1 MELWL
6 EKLKSLKLL
15 YAEDEEGIRKPMAN
29 TLAYYLKE
37 VLEARDGEEALD
49 IYYQQRPDIILTDL
63 RMPRK
68 DGLDMVKEI
77 RKNDKKT
84 PILMITAHTDKEYL
98 LSAIELK
105 IEKYLI
111 KPIAL
116 NELLS
121 GLRLCVSE
129 IESGRSLFLE
139 CKNCKFDFKNRR
151 ILHEGGKETE
161 LTHKESD
168 FLELLLRK
176 KGMIVSYEEIELNV
190 WKEEFMSIAALRT
203 LVKSLRKKLPNSSI
217 KNHSQTGY
225 SFEV

>member
-49 IYYQQRPDIILTDL
+49 IYYEQRPDIILTDL

-217 KNHSQTGY
+217 KNYSQTGY

>member
-1 MELWL
+1 
-6 EKLKSLKLL
+6 
-15 YAEDEEGIRKPMAN
+15 MAN

-49 IYYQQRPDIILTDL
+49 IYYEQRPDIILTDL

-77 RKNDKKT
+77 RKNDKKI

>member
-6 EKLKSLKLL
+6 EKLKSLRML

-29 TLAYYLKE
+29 TLSYYLKE

-49 IYYQQRPDIILTDL
+49 LYYEQRPDIILTDL
-63 RMPRK
+63 RMPKK
-68 DGLDMVKEI
+68 DGLYMVKEI
-77 RKNDKKT
+77 RKCDKKT
-84 PILMITAHTDKEYL
+84 PIVMITAHTDKEYL

-111 KPIAL
+111 KPVAL
-116 NELLS
+116 DELL
-121 GLRLCVSE
+121 GALKLCVTE

-151 ILHEGGKETE
+151 IVYDDGKETE
-161 LTHKESD
+161 LTHKEAD

-176 KGMIVSYEEIELNV
+176 KGMVVSYEEIEVNV

-203 LVKSLRKKLPNSSI
+203 LVKSLRKKLPNSFI

>member
-15 YAEDEEGIRKPMAN
+15 YVEDEEGIRKPMAN

-49 IYYQQRPDIILTDL
+49 IYYEQRPDIILTDL

>member
-15 YAEDEEGIRKPMAN
+15 YAEDEEGIRKPMSN

-49 IYYQQRPDIILTDL
+49 IYYEQRPDIILTDL

-176 KGMIVSYEEIELNV
+176 NGMIVSYEEIELNV

>member
-49 IYYQQRPDIILTDL
+49 IYYEQRPDIILTDL

-84 PILMITAHTDKEYL
+84 PILMITTHTDKEYL

>member
-1 MELWL
+1 M
-6 EKLKSLKLL
+6 KLL

-49 IYYQQRPDIILTDL
+49 IYYEQRPDIILTDL

>member
-49 IYYQQRPDIILTDL
+49 IYYEQRPDIILTDL

-203 LVKSLRKKLPNSSI
+203 LVKSLRKKLPNSST

>member
-49 IYYQQRPDIILTDL
+49 IYYEQRPDIILTDL

-161 LTHKESD
+161 LMHKESD

>member
-6 EKLKSLKLL
+6 EKLKSLRLL

-29 TLAYYLKE
+29 TLSYYLKE
-37 VLEARDGEEALD
+37 VLEACDGEEGLD
-49 IYYQQRPDIILTDL
+49 LYYEQRPDIILTDL
-63 RMPRK
+63 RMPKK
-68 DGLDMVKEI
+68 DGLYMVKEI
-77 RKNDKKT
+77 RKSDKKT

-116 NELLS
+116 DELLG
-121 GLRLCVSE
+121 GLKLCVNE
-129 IESGRSLFLE
+129 IELGRSLFLE
-139 CKNCKFDFKNRR
+139 CKNCQFDLKNKR
-151 ILHEGGKETE
+151 IVHRDGSEVE

-168 FLELLLRK
+168 FLEILLRK
-176 KGMIVSYEEIELNV
+176 KGMIVSYEEIEMNV
-190 WKEEFMSIAALRT
+190 WKEEYMSIAALRT
-203 LVKSLRKKLPNSSI
+203 LVKSLRKKLPNSFI

-225 SFEV
+225 SFEI

>member
-6 EKLKSLKLL
+6 EKLKSLRLL
-15 YAEDEEGIRKPMAN
+15 YTEDEEGIRKPIAN
-29 TLAYYLKE
+29 SLSYYLKE

-49 IYYQQRPDIILTDL
+49 IYYEQRPDIILTDL

-68 DGLDMVKEI
+68 DGLYMVKEI
-77 RKNDKKT
+77 RKTDKKT
-84 PILMITAHTDKEYL
+84 PILLITAHTDKEYL

-116 NELLS
+116 DELL
-121 GLRLCVSE
+121 GALRLCVGE

-139 CKNCKFDFKNRR
+139 YKNCKFDFNNKR
-151 ILHEGGKETE
+151 IVYSNGSEVE

-203 LVKSLRKKLPNSSI
+203 LIKSLRKKLPNSFI

-225 SFEV
+225 SFEI

>member
-1 MELWL
+1 
-6 EKLKSLKLL
+6 
-15 YAEDEEGIRKPMAN
+15 
-29 TLAYYLKE
+29 
-37 VLEARDGEEALD
+37 
-49 IYYQQRPDIILTDL
+49 
-63 RMPRK
+63 
-68 DGLDMVKEI
+68 
-77 RKNDKKT
+77 
-84 PILMITAHTDKEYL
+84 MITAHTDKEYL

-129 IESGRSLFLE
+129 IESGCSLFLE

>member
-1 MELWL
+1 
-6 EKLKSLKLL
+6 
-15 YAEDEEGIRKPMAN
+15 
-29 TLAYYLKE
+29 
-37 VLEARDGEEALD
+37 
-49 IYYQQRPDIILTDL
+49 
-63 RMPRK
+63 
-68 DGLDMVKEI
+68 MVKEI

>member
-1 MELWL
+1 MVGKTQIFEAFVCRRRRGDS
-6 EKLKSLKLL
+6 KAHS
-15 YAEDEEGIRKPMAN
+15 N

-49 IYYQQRPDIILTDL
+49 IYYEQRPDIILTDL

-121 GLRLCVSE
+121 GLRLCVGE

>member
-37 VLEARDGEEALD
+37 VLEARDGEEALG
-49 IYYQQRPDIILTDL
+49 IYYEQRPDIILTDL

-203 LVKSLRKKLPNSSI
+203 LVKSL
-217 KNHSQTGY
+217 
-225 SFEV
+225 